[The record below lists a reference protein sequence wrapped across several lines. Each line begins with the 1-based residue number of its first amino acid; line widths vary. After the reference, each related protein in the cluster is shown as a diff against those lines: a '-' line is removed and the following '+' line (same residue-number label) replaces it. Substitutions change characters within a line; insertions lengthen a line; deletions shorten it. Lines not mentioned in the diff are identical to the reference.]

1 MRFAASRQRVWGPAA
16 EQGTRVQGRTNSVD
30 SSMTAS
36 PSSIMVSAGACES
49 VRRLLLQS
57 ALCALAVADAPPQ
70 PREAKDC
77 HESSCG
83 LYSRRLCAAQGR
95 HSEAG

>member
-36 PSSIMVSAGACES
+36 PSSIIVSAGACES
-49 VRRLLLQS
+49 VRRLLCG
-57 ALCALAVADAPPQ
+57 ALGVLAAAHAPPQ
-70 PREAKDC
+70 LQGAIDC
-77 HESSCG
+77 HGSSCG
-83 LYSRRLCAAQGR
+83 LCGPRLCAAQGGR
-95 HSEAG
+95 SEAG